1 MHYIIGTE
9 VYITNNQKR
18 DPRDPSTYRR
28 KTDSNFKP
36 NVRYSLYH
44 IRKDKDDKMRY
55 VFISNDQS
63 DVVGLKFDT
72 ITEADKFIAALK
84 NEQLPNYTEVYSR
97 NTS

>member
-44 IRKDKDDKMRY
+44 IRKDKD
-55 VFISNDQS
+55 IGL
-63 DVVGLKFDT
+63 VVSS
-72 ITEADKFIAALK
+72 
-84 NEQLPNYTEVYSR
+84 VYQR
-97 NTS
+97 KAT